1 MGDSQSC
8 EDVKGRDQ
16 TFIRYI
22 PLTNTGRRATR
33 AHRDCLFLSIS
44 SFLNTAIKYF
54 FFSKHY
60 RDYRDYR
67 DDLFSYFYIDDA
79 ITAIKYFRILNITAI
94 TVIAYF
100 WFQTL
105 P

>member
-1 MGDSQSC
+1 
-8 EDVKGRDQ
+8 
-16 TFIRYI
+16 
-22 PLTNTGRRATR
+22 LTNTGRRATR

-44 SFLNTAIKYF
+44 SFLNAAIKYF
-54 FFSKHY
+54 FLSKHY

-79 ITAIKYFRILNITAI
+79 ITAI

>member
-22 PLTNTGRRATR
+22 PLTNTGCRATR

-54 FFSKHY
+54 FFSKH
-60 RDYRDYR
+60 YRDYR